1 VDKQVYKANA
11 LLMITAVIWGS
22 AFVAQRVG
30 MNYVGPYTFNG
41 LRFALGTLVLLPFAL
56 MQKKSRVEERGD
68 TAGFPVSTIA
78 LVGGILAGLALFSG
92 ASLQQIGLIYT
103 TAGKAA
109 FITGLYVIIVPLMGL
124 FLGQRPSWG
133 GWIGACLASAGL
145 YLLSIT
151 ETFTFAPGDLWEL
164 FGAFFWAAHI
174 IILNYI
180 SPKVNAIVLACI
192 QYIVV
197 SVLSLFVALFTESLT
212 LACLY
217 KVFIPILYLGIF
229 SVGIAYTLQVVAQ
242 RFAPPTHA
250 AIILSLET
258 VFAALSGWIMLGEI
272 LSPRDLAGCALMLSG
287 MIAAQLW

>member
-68 TAGFPVSTIA
+68 TAGFPVNPTV
-78 LVGGILAGLALFSG
+78 LVGGLLAGLALFSG
-92 ASLQQIGLIYT
+92 ATLQQIGLIYT

-133 GWIGACLASAGL
+133 DGL
-145 YLLSIT
+145 VHVLLL
-151 ETFTFAPGDLWEL
+151 P
-164 FGAFFWAAHI
+164 
-174 IILNYI
+174 
-180 SPKVNAIVLACI
+180 
-192 QYIVV
+192 
-197 SVLSLFVALFTESLT
+197 
-212 LACLY
+212 
-217 KVFIPILYLGIF
+217 
-229 SVGIAYTLQVVAQ
+229 AYT
-242 RFAPPTHA
+242 F
-250 AIILSLET
+250 
-258 VFAALSGWIMLGEI
+258 
-272 LSPRDLAGCALMLSG
+272 
-287 MIAAQLW
+287 